1 MSNDNVIDTP
11 EEEVVVE
18 EETTT
23 EEAPA
28 VEETTGETLVVNSIS
43 EIKPKMEISGK
54 VLAVKL
60 YGALVDIGLE
70 RPALLHISRLSDK
83 KVQNVSDFVKEGDE
97 IKAYVVSKNEGKQR
111 VELSLVKPPALT
123 WDEMRVNEVV
133 NGEVVRVEKFGV
145 FVDIGAERPGL
156 IHVSELANDY
166 VESPG
171 DVVSVGEEVEARIIN
186 VDRRKKQVD
195 LSIRAL
201 QSQPVVEEDDD
212 EDEAMTA
219 MAIALQQ
226 ALQNSDRQMSRKK
239 ANKRK
244 RRKNESL
251 QDDIIERTLRHSK

>member
-18 EETTT
+18 ETVATDDS
-23 EEAPA
+23 PA
-28 VEETTGETLVVNSIS
+28 VKETASQTLAVRSIS
-43 EIKPKMEISGK
+43 ELKPKMEISGK

-60 YGALVDIGLE
+60 YGALVDIGVE
-70 RPALLHISRLSDK
+70 RPALLHISQLSDR
-83 KVQNVSDFVKEGDE
+83 KVQNVGDFIKEGE
-97 IKAYVVSKNEGKQR
+97 QIRAFVVAKNDAKQR
-111 VELSLVKPPALT
+111 VELSLVKPPALS
-123 WDEMRVNEVV
+123 WDEMMVNDVV
-133 NGEVVRVEKFGV
+133 NGKVVRVEKFGV

-171 DVVSVGEEVEARIIN
+171 DVVKVGDEVEARIIN

-201 QSQPVVEEDDD
+201 QSQPVVEEEED
-212 EDEAMTA
+212 DEAMTA

-226 ALQNSDRQMSRKK
+226 ALQNTDRQMSRKK

-244 RRKNESL
+244 GRDHSSM

>member
-18 EETTT
+18 ETVATKNS
-23 EEAPA
+23 PA
-28 VEETTGETLVVNSIS
+28 VEETASQTPAVKSIA
-43 EIKPKMEISGK
+43 ELKPKMQISGK

-60 YGALVDIGLE
+60 YGALVDIGVE
-70 RPALLHISRLSDK
+70 RPALLHISQLSDK
-83 KVQNVSDFVKEGDE
+83 KVQNVGDFVKEGQE
-97 IKAYVVSKNEGKQR
+97 IRAYVLTRNEAKQR
-111 VELSLVKPPALT
+111 VELSLVKPPALS
-123 WDEMRVNEVV
+123 WDEMMVNDVV
-133 NGEVVRVEKFGV
+133 NGKVVRVEKFGV

-171 DVVSVGEEVEARIIN
+171 DVVKVGDEVEARIIN

-201 QSQPVVEEDDD
+201 QSRPVVEEQEDDD
-212 EDEAMTA
+212 SMTA
-219 MAIALQQ
+219 MAIALQE

-239 ANKRK
+239 ANKRN
-244 RRKNESL
+244 RRDHSSM